1 MLLLN
6 TRKLGVYPLRVHG
19 MCEEAHMLKKMAR
32 DCSLIFFPR
41 ALERWR
47 MRMDEDLID
56 QVLEE
61 TQESL
66 GLEISAGNEETAA
79 LRRDDVM

>member
-1 MLLLN
+1 
-6 TRKLGVYPLRVHG
+6 
-19 MCEEAHMLKKMAR
+19 MAR

-41 ALERWR
+41 DLERWR

-66 GLEISAGNEETAA
+66 GLDAAAGKEETAA
-79 LRRDDVM
+79 LRKIDLI